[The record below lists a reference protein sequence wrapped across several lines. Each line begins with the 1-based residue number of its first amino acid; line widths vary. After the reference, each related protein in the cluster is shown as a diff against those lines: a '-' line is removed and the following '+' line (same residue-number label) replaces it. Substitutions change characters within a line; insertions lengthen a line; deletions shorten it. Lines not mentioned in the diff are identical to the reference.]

1 MYKYGQTKITFA
13 GHSDYSSCSCYYF
26 ILDYK
31 HRRNFVLLFDSVTG
45 LCEALEATADV
56 QELWEELGLVL
67 GLDRA
72 VLSAISRDHP
82 AILHRHYEIMK
93 HWIKNGEASWE
104 KLVDALRSPLLN
116 EIQVS
121 KDIVEKYLGIL

>member
-1 MYKYGQTKITFA
+1 
-13 GHSDYSSCSCYYF
+13 
-26 ILDYK
+26 
-31 HRRNFVLLFDSVTG
+31 
-45 LCEALEATADV
+45 
-56 QELWEELGLVL
+56 
-67 GLDRA
+67 
-72 VLSAISRDHP
+72 
-82 AILHRHYEIMK
+82 MK